1 MCYLHRYTLLY
12 YKACMTLRKE
22 YIFNGYNNL
31 KLLDNYLMKTVYR
44 VCGNEFI
51 NGNNEIPY

>member
-1 MCYLHRYTLLY
+1 
-12 YKACMTLRKE
+12 MTLRKE